1 MGVLPGI
8 EGAGWGG
15 VMREL
20 QFRVAQALSGTT
32 KQVVM
37 FLHGYGADGADLLGL
52 ADPLG
57 PHLPDTTFIAP
68 DAPER
73 AQGGYGLQWFPIPWI
88 DGSSEEA
95 AAQGL
100 ARASGDLD
108 AFIDAR
114 LAEYGLQDKQLALLG
129 FSQGA
134 MMALHV
140 APRRRVPMAGVVAIS
155 GRLLEPEKIGA
166 ITAKPPVLLIH
177 GDDDQVVPFGN
188 MQAAGQVLTAAG
200 VETFGHVMTGT
211 GHGIA
216 PDGLQAALAFLA
228 DRFGV

>member
-1 MGVLPGI
+1 
-8 EGAGWGG
+8 
-15 VMREL
+15 MRALKFQKKE
-20 QFRVAQALSGTT
+20 ALSGVT
-32 KQVVM
+32 KQIVM

-57 PHLPDTTFIAP
+57 PHLPDCAFIAP

-73 AQGGYGLQWFPIPWI
+73 AQGGYGLQWFPIPWL

-95 AAQGL
+95 AAQSL
-100 ARASGDLD
+100 ARATVDLN
-108 AFIDAR
+108 AFIDAQ
-114 LAEYGLQDKQLALLG
+114 LVEYGLQDKYLVLLG

-134 MMALHV
+134 MMAMHV
-140 APRRRVPMAGVVAIS
+140 APRRMAEMAGVVAIS
-155 GRLLEPEKIGA
+155 GRLLEPEKIGD
-166 ITAKPPVLLIH
+166 ITVKPPVLLIH

-188 MQAAGQVLTAAG
+188 MQHAGQVLISVG
-200 VETFGHVMTGT
+200 VETYGHVMKGT

-228 DRFGV
+228 ERFGV